1 MINEICCV
9 IPVKKNSRRLKNK
22 NFLLIN
28 KKSLFEAALEK
39 SIKSKL
45 FRKIFISSDN
55 LKLKK
60 FEKNGVEFLKRSKK
74 LSKDP
79 ATITDVMLDICFKQ
93 NLIQKKFKI
102 LVVIS
107 VTNPFFSLS
116 DLRESIQIFK
126 KSNFQGLLSVSKNNS
141 PPFNAWMI
149 KRKKLVPAFKN
160 SKYKFTKS
168 TECPET
174 FFSNGAIRIV
184 KIKEFMKK
192 KNFHNLNLTYFEMK
206 NEKSIDIDTK
216 FDYTIA
222 RKLINEKK

>member
-1 MINEICCV
+1 MIKEICCV

-22 NFLLIN
+22 NFLVIN
-28 KKSLFEAALEK
+28 KKSLFEIALKK
-39 SIKSKL
+39 SISSKL
-45 FRKIFISSDN
+45 FRKIYVSSDN

-60 FEKNGVEFLKRSKK
+60 FNQKGVEFIKRSKK

-79 ATITDVMLDICFKQ
+79 ATITDVMLDICIKQ
-93 NLIQKKFKI
+93 KLIQNNFKI
-102 LVVIS
+102 LVIIS
-107 VTNPFFSLS
+107 VTNPFFSKS
-116 DLRESIQIFK
+116 DLVKSIQIFK
-126 KSNFQGLLSVSKNNS
+126 KSNFEGLLSVSKNHK

-149 KRKKLVPAFKN
+149 KGKKLIPVFKN
-160 SKYKFTKS
+160 SKYKFAKS

-192 KNFHNLNLTYFEMK
+192 KSFHDLNLTYFQMK

-222 RKLINEKK
+222 KKIK